1 MSVNKVILLGNLGKD
16 PESRVLEGNR
26 TVTTFSLATTDRAYK
41 TASGT
46 EIPERTEWHN
56 VVAWN
61 AAAEIAAKYLSKG
74 SKVYIEG
81 KLKNRNYTDNAGVKH
96 YITEVFVD
104 TLELIDSKKPVIS
117 TAPIQNN
124 VPAPADP
131 VVTEYASSNPDHL
144 PF

>member
-1 MSVNKVILLGNLGKD
+1 MSVNKVILLGHLGKD
-16 PESRVLEGNR
+16 PESKVLESGR
-26 TVTTFSLATTDRAYK
+26 RVTTFSLATTERAYK

-61 AAAEIAAKYLSKG
+61 AAAEIAANYLKKG

-81 KLKNRNYTDNAGVKH
+81 KLKNRSYTDNTGAKRYV
-96 YITEVFVD
+96 TEVFVD
-104 TLELIDSKKPVIS
+104 QLELIDSRK
-117 TAPIQNN
+117 
-124 VPAPADP
+124 PADP
-131 VVTEYASSNPDHL
+131 ATNSDPMPELNNSNSQNEDDL

>member
-1 MSVNKVILLGNLGKD
+1 MSVNKVILLGHLGKD
-16 PESRVLEGNR
+16 PESKVLESGR
-26 TVTTFSLATTDRAYK
+26 RVTTFSLATTERAYK

-61 AAAEIAAKYLSKG
+61 AAAEIAANYLKKG

-81 KLKNRNYTDNAGVKH
+81 KLKNRSYTDNTGAKRYV
-96 YITEVFVD
+96 TEVFVD
-104 TLELIDSKKPVIS
+104 QLELIDSRKP
-117 TAPIQNN
+117 TD
-124 VPAPADP
+124 PATTADP
-131 VVTEYASSNPDHL
+131 MPESNNSNSQNEDDL

>member
-1 MSVNKVILLGNLGKD
+1 MSVNKVILLGHLGKD
-16 PESRVLEGNR
+16 PESKVLESGR
-26 TVTTFSLATTDRAYK
+26 RVTTFSLATTERAYK

-61 AAAEIAAKYLSKG
+61 AAAEIAANYLKKG

-81 KLKNRNYTDNAGVKH
+81 KLKNRSYTDNTGAKRYV
-96 YITEVFVD
+96 TEVFVD
-104 TLELIDSKKPVIS
+104 QLELIDSRK
-117 TAPIQNN
+117 
-124 VPAPADP
+124 PADP
-131 VVTEYASSNPDHL
+131 ATTSAQMPESNNSNSQNDDDL

>member
-1 MSVNKVILLGNLGKD
+1 MSVNKVILLGHLGKD
-16 PESRVLEGNR
+16 PESKVLESGR
-26 TVTTFSLATTDRAYK
+26 RVTTFSLATTERAYK

-61 AAAEIAAKYLSKG
+61 AAAEISANYLKKG

-81 KLKNRNYTDNAGVKH
+81 KLKNRSYTDNTGAKRYV
-96 YITEVFVD
+96 TEVFVD
-104 TLELIDSKKPVIS
+104 QLELIDSRK
-117 TAPIQNN
+117 
-124 VPAPADP
+124 PADP
-131 VVTEYASSNPDHL
+131 ATTAAPMPESNNSNSQNDDDL

>member
-124 VPAPADP
+124 VPDPAAPI
-131 VVTEYASSNPDHL
+131 VTEYASSNPDHL

>member
-1 MSVNKVILLGNLGKD
+1 MSVNKVILLGHLGKD
-16 PESRVLEGNR
+16 PESKVLESGR
-26 TVTTFSLATTDRAYK
+26 RVTTFSLATTERAYK

-61 AAAEIAAKYLSKG
+61 AAAEIAANYLKKG

-81 KLKNRNYTDNAGVKH
+81 KLKNRSYTDNTGAKRYV
-96 YITEVFVD
+96 TEVFVD
-104 TLELIDSKKPVIS
+104 QLELIDSRK
-117 TAPIQNN
+117 
-124 VPAPADP
+124 PADP
-131 VVTEYASSNPDHL
+131 ATTADPMPESNNSNSQNEDDL

>member
-124 VPAPADP
+124 VPTPAAP
-131 VVTEYASSNPDHL
+131 VVTEYASSNPDDL